1 MQTGLNN
8 LTREHYETLLSIHAE
23 VVLEAAIEKRLRR
36 LIDQALDQG
45 DEAAFRLYA
54 AEMAGKRKDEE
65 HE

>member
-1 MQTGLNN
+1 MRTGLNN

-36 LIDQALDQG
+36 LIDQALDKG

-54 AEMAGKRKDEE
+54 AELVGKKVAGNQ
-65 HE
+65 